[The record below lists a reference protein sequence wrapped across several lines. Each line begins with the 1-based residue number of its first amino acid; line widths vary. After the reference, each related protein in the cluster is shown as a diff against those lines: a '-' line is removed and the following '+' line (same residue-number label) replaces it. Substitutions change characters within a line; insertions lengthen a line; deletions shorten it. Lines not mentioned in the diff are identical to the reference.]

1 MTNRLLDATLI
12 SIYDYSKMSKEVKKI
27 FSTLNLMRIKYESVP
42 LPIITP
48 TYEIRY
54 SAPTKS
60 TTSKVEDYVIKKISK
75 EEDLNKYIDKIV
87 SAMKKL
93 NKEEMIVFS
102 ETFINGLDD
111 QNITS
116 KLETTLYDGYKNK
129 EENEIPLEIILS
141 ITTNKEFTN
150 DKDRM
155 FNFLE
160 KIIDQGITFD
170 DYEDVR
176 EKVSKYLRS
185 EDRELDKISGILEKL
200 NKEESDYFID
210 MLKKNSN
217 KFFSYEKFNIE
228 ELQSYMNKKN
238 L

>member
-1 MTNRLLDATLI
+1 MGFSANARDYVFINKNGEVMAPNLLT
-12 SIYDYSKMSKEVKKI
+12 KEWTDFVEKNEQKKI
-27 FSTLNLMRIKYESVP
+27 TVHDIRHSHATYLLSLGINVKDVARRLGHSKVSTTYDIYSHSTL
-42 LPIITP
+42 
-48 TYEIRY
+48 
-54 SAPTKS
+54 
-60 TTSKVEDYVIKKISK
+60 
-75 EEDLNKYIDKIV
+75 
-87 SAMKKL
+87 
-93 NKEEMIVFS
+93 
-102 ETFINGLDD
+102 LDD

-129 EENEIPLEIILS
+129 EENEIPLEILLS

-200 NKEESDYFID
+200 NKEEADYFID
-210 MLKKNSN
+210 VLKKNID
-217 KFFSYEKFNIE
+217 KIFSYEHFNIE
-228 ELQSYMNKKN
+228 ELQTYMNKKN

>member
-1 MTNRLLDATLI
+1 MIDIRHSHATYLLSLGINVKDVARRLGHSEVSTTYD
-12 SIYDYSKMSKEVKKI
+12 IYSH
-27 FSTLNLMRIKYESVP
+27 STL
-42 LPIITP
+42 
-48 TYEIRY
+48 
-54 SAPTKS
+54 
-60 TTSKVEDYVIKKISK
+60 
-75 EEDLNKYIDKIV
+75 
-87 SAMKKL
+87 
-93 NKEEMIVFS
+93 
-102 ETFINGLDD
+102 LDD

-129 EENEIPLEIILS
+129 EENEIPLEILLT

-150 DKDRM
+150 DKERM

-160 KIIDQGITFD
+160 KITDQGIAFD

-185 EDRELDKISGILEKL
+185 ENRELDKISGILEKL
-200 NKEESDYFID
+200 TKEESDYFID
-210 MLKKNSN
+210 VLKKNSD
-217 KFFSYEKFNIE
+217 KLFSYEKFNIE